1 MSTESTTLKDF
12 FSYRRQDVLPMLG
25 VILFYL
31 PLLNFIF
38 SYLYPHGE
46 VSLIWLPSGI
56 GLGVLLLFGARYWL
70 AVFLGILLGYVL
82 VLDRPWLIS
91 SLVSFFSNAME
102 AILGY
107 WILTSW
113 RFGGH
118 SFDSA
123 LKDSKDFVF
132 LLLAAALSAL
142 VASLTGCFLL
152 NASGIYDW
160 SQYADDVLHWWTGN
174 MLGIQLMTPLMLVWS
189 KFPAYWR
196 ENQRSKLELICYFGF
211 SFLTGQIIFLDWFK
225 PQLGHL
231 ASSQL
236 MFLFISW
243 GAIRFGLQGTLVV
256 IVMTAIQGVI
266 GSGLG
271 LGLFSEDSSHTN
283 MTGFWVYML
292 TLSIVGVLISTVIQ
306 KRKDSEEALAE
317 SEKRWKFALEGA
329 GDGVWDWDMQ
339 TSTVVFSKGWKSMLG
354 YEEHDVGISLSEWES
369 RVHPDDMG
377 QVMADIKA
385 YLDGRS
391 PAYSN
396 EHRMLCKDGSWKWI
410 LDRGMVFN
418 RAPDGSPMRM
428 VGTHADI
435 TRHKLLESAL
445 KQNEE
450 DLYVIF
456 AQSPDGIVVFD
467 DERMISHVN
476 PAFCQISG
484 LSNNLLIGAT
494 EQNFDEMMIRLC
506 VDKSIY
512 PATANLKHAVNTVV
526 RTHPDSMT
534 DRPQSDRGDHI
545 EINSPEHHVLL
556 RSFIDLDQKR
566 LSRVMYFHDITA
578 ETVVDRMKTEFLS
591 TAAHELRTPMS
602 IIMGYSELLKQHVF
616 DHDTQNQM
624 IESIHEQSQ
633 SIVNLLNELLDL
645 ARIEARAG
653 KAFNMEFAQLGSIVE
668 KLADTF
674 VMPGDAR
681 RVKLLPMPELPE
693 MLIDREKIGQALKN
707 CLSNAFK
714 FSSED
719 QEVVVEVL
727 LHGQEVRVL
736 IRDHGIGMTQEQLSR
751 IFERFYRADTSG
763 KVPGTGL
770 GMSLIKEI
778 IEHHH
783 GRVVVESEYGKG
795 TVVALVLPLNR
806 VE

>member
-1 MSTESTTLKDF
+1 MSMTLKDF

-25 VILFYL
+25 IILCYL
-31 PLLNFIF
+31 PLTKFIF
-38 SYLYPHGE
+38 GYLYPHGE

-70 AVFLGILLGYVL
+70 AVFVGILLGYVL

-91 SLVSFFSNAME
+91 SLVGFFSNAME
-102 AILGY
+102 AMIGY
-107 WILTSW
+107 WMLSTL
-113 RFGGH
+113 RYRGQA
-118 SFDSA
+118 FDAS
-123 LKDSKDFVF
+123 LKDTKDFAF
-132 LLLAAALSAL
+132 LLLAAAISAL
-142 VASLTGCFLL
+142 LASLTGCFLL
-152 NASGIYDW
+152 NASGIYQW
-160 SQYADDVLHWWTGN
+160 SQFAEDILHWWMGN
-174 MLGIQLMTPLMLVWS
+174 MLGIQLITPLMLIWR
-189 KFPAYWR
+189 KIPEYWR

-211 SFLTGQIIFLDWFK
+211 SFLTGQVLFLDWFK
-225 PQLGHL
+225 PQLSHL

-243 GAIRFGLQGTLVV
+243 GAIRFGLQGTLA
-256 IVMTAIQGVI
+256 IIIMTAIQGVI

-271 LGLFSEDSSHTN
+271 LGLFSEDSGRTN
-283 MTGFWVYML
+283 MISFWVYML

-306 KRKDSEEALAE
+306 KRKDSEKALAE

-329 GDGVWDWDMQ
+329 GDGVWDWNMQ
-339 TSTVVFSKGWKSMLG
+339 TGTVVFSKAWKSMLG
-354 YEEHDVGISLSEWES
+354 YEEHEVGNGLNEWAG
-369 RVHPDDMG
+369 RVHPDDLDH
-377 QVMADIKA
+377 VMADIKS

-418 RAPDGSPMRM
+418 RATDGAPTRM
-428 VGTHADI
+428 VGTHTDI

-467 DERMISHVN
+467 DERTISHVN

-484 LSNNLLIGAT
+484 LSNELLMGAS
-494 EQNFDEMMIRLC
+494 EQQFDEMMSRLC
-506 VDKSIY
+506 ADKSKY
-512 PATANLKHAVNTVV
+512 PATADLKHAVSTNVSS
-526 RTHPDSMT
+526 HPGNL
-534 DRPQSDRGDHI
+534 PGQPLSDRGENI

-566 LSRVMYFHDITA
+566 LSRVMYFHEITA
-578 ETVVDRMKTEFLS
+578 ETMVDRMKTEFLS

-602 IIMGYSELLKQHVF
+602 IIMGYSELLKQRAF
-616 DHDTQNQM
+616 DQDTQNQM

-653 KAFNMEFAQLGSIVE
+653 KAFNMELAQLGSIVE
-668 KLADTF
+668 NLADTF

-681 RVKLLPMPELPE
+681 RVKLLPMPGLPD

-714 FSSED
+714 FSSGE
-719 QEVVVEVL
+719 QEVVMEVL
-727 LHGQEVRVL
+727 RHGQEVRVV
-736 IRDHGIGMTQEQLSR
+736 IRDHGIGMTQEQLGR

-770 GMSLIKEI
+770 GMSIMKEI

-795 TVVALVLPLNR
+795 TAVSLVLPLPK